1 MENMMTITS
10 INGVAVSTEISK
22 INVNEIISGLNTY
35 CLAYG
40 EIFETMVINKNFTIN
55 IGGADYV
62 FVFVRTKGADGKWAY
77 KIVVNYDCNLI
88 YSETLDFGTMSGY
101 NRTKAIVAAQ
111 KAIVAVYD
119 MAVAK
124 TMENAYDKYVDS
136 VVDSLA
142 GDEGDMAEN
151 LRGFAENLDVDF
163 DEYWF
168 VENMIGVDEN
178 DPMYETYANM
188 VDVDVLMEKIRKTAD
203 DCEWEKLM
211 EDSEK
216 LGDIVAEHQVVFD
229 GLVADLKKIAPNYD
243 ALTYGIDYLRAG
255 AIIRKMADLGEDLL
269 TALGDYTNCE
279 MVEDDGYWFDTE
291 DFEKWACGYCGKYI
305 SDIEDF
311 AENAIYMA
319 TDEDRIAPIS
329 EDEYNLIIENF
340 EWENGKIED
349 YAKKND
355 MDSAYVAVNILLDY
369 LDEIGVVVED
379 RCNWANR
386 VLDAYFTERYHE
398 SENAV
403 EEMPF

>member
-1 MENMMTITS
+1 MTITS

-22 INVNEIISGLNTY
+22 INVNEIVSGLKTY

-40 EIFETMVINKNFTIN
+40 EIFETMVINKYFTIN

-62 FVFVRTKGADGKWAY
+62 FAFVRTKGADGKWAY

-101 NRTKAIVAAQ
+101 NKTKAIVAAQ

-124 TMENAYDKYVDS
+124 TMNSAYDRYVDS
-136 VVDSLA
+136 LVDSLV
-142 GDEGDMAEN
+142 GLDGDMAEK
-151 LRGFAENLDVDF
+151 LRAFANAIDVDF

-178 DPMYETYANM
+178 DPMYETYADM

-203 DCEWEKLM
+203 DCEWEKIM
-211 EDSEK
+211 TDSEK
-216 LGDIVAEHQVVFD
+216 LNEIVCRYQSEFD
-229 GLVADLKKIAPNYD
+229 GYVADLKKIAPNYD
-243 ALTYGIDYLRAG
+243 ALTYGIDYLRVG
-255 AIIRKMADLGEDLL
+255 AILWKMANLGEDLL
-269 TALGDYTNCE
+269 YALGDYTNCE
-279 MVEDDGYWFDTE
+279 MGEDDGYWLDTE

-329 EDEYNLIIENF
+329 EDEYETIIENF
-340 EWENGKIED
+340 EFGIKNIDIED
-349 YAKKND
+349 YAKNRGLD
-355 MDSAYVAVNILLDY
+355 CDYVVTNVLLDY
-369 LDEIGVVVED
+369 LDEIGVVDENRTDWV
-379 RCNWANR
+379 NR
-386 VLDAYFTERYHE
+386 VLDAYYYPTHE
-398 SENAV
+398 VSAE
-403 EEMPF
+403 